1 MTIGVIPGRLND
13 SVDVSGGTGFRTAG
27 RREVLT
33 TPVGCWPFTSER
45 PTPPAMTAVPS
56 VPALAIRNRRR
67 VHSGLVD
74 VAAARAEPAFRGCL
88 RREPERAMAAWAAAA
103 CRAGAFDAG

>member
-1 MTIGVIPGRLND
+1 MTIGVIRGTVND
-13 SVDVSGGTGFRTAG
+13 SVEVSGGTGFRTAG

-45 PTPPAMTAVPS
+45 PTPPTMTAVPS

-88 RREPERAMAAWAAAA
+88 RREPERATAWTAAA
-103 CRAGAFDAG
+103 CRAGGLDPG

>member
-27 RREVLT
+27 RRDVLT
-33 TPVGCWPFTSER
+33 TPVGCWPLTSER
-45 PTPPAMTAVPS
+45 PRPPAMTAVPS

-67 VHSGLVD
+67 VHSGLVE
-74 VAAARAEPAFRGCL
+74 VAASRAEPPWRGR
-88 RREPERAMAAWAAAA
+88 RREPERVAAAWTTAAGVAAA
-103 CRAGAFDAG
+103 